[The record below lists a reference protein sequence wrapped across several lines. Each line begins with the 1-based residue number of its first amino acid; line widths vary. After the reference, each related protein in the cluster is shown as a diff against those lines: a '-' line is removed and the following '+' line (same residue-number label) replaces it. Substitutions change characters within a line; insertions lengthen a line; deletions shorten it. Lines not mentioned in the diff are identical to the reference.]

1 MSKGREAREIGM
13 YKIFCEVH
21 GGERDYRSGY
31 LKSNGKVAVFNT
43 RKEAQVKADRL
54 NGSHNSNPQRIAQ
67 FSYTVDFDC

>member
-1 MSKGREAREIGM
+1 M

-54 NGSHNSNPQRIAQ
+54 NGSHNSNPQRIA
-67 FSYTVDFDC
+67 